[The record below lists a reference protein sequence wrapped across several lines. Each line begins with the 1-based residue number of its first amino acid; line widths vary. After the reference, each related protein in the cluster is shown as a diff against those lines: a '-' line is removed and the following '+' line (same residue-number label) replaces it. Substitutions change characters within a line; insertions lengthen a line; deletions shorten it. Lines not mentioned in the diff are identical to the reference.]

1 MPPTTTYCGYWSQLN
16 TPLRELHL
24 DAWRSAALEFG
35 SREVSVVLITHAVV
49 CAVVYPLYTNS
60 IYRFLAPTALVALA
74 TAWIVEEEAF
84 VFMHVLIAAETLLA
98 GILLLRKKRP
108 PLLTPLIYSAAAMLP
123 ATLLFMNLTQVN
135 IWRTDFNEPLWPSN
149 VLLTGGLIP
158 ELCTDSLCECG
169 CVRSGLTA
177 VVRWELGNWS
187 FGFSVPGFPSRPESA
202 SAKPR
207 SEVACFQYVAAS
219 A

>member
-1 MPPTTTYCGYWSQLN
+1 MNWSIG
-16 TPLRELHL
+16 E
-24 DAWRSAALEFG
+24 AA
-35 SREVSVVLITHAVV
+35 
-49 CAVVYPLYTNS
+49 
-60 IYRFLAPTALVALA
+60 FLAELEDRQLLVG
-74 TAWIVEEEAF
+74 E
-84 VFMHVLIAAETLLA
+84 VLRTSGDTEV
-98 GILLLRKKRP
+98 GDGFQGGVQEKVKWG
-108 PLLTPLIYSAAAMLP
+108 
-123 ATLLFMNLTQVN
+123 LF
-135 IWRTDFNEPLWPSN
+135 RT
-149 VLLTGGLIP
+149 VKP

>member
-1 MPPTTTYCGYWSQLN
+1 MFLVAG
-16 TPLRELHL
+16 
-24 DAWRSAALEFG
+24 
-35 SREVSVVLITHAVV
+35 
-49 CAVVYPLYTNS
+49 
-60 IYRFLAPTALVALA
+60 LAPTAADEILGIDGDGVISIIDTVACS
-74 TAWIVEEEAF
+74 V
-84 VFMHVLIAAETLLA
+84 TLL
-98 GILLLRKKRP
+98 
-108 PLLTPLIYSAAAMLP
+108 
-123 ATLLFMNLTQVN
+123 
-135 IWRTDFNEPLWPSN
+135 
-149 VLLTGGLIP
+149 P
-158 ELCTDSLCECG
+158 ELCTDSLCECS

>member
-1 MPPTTTYCGYWSQLN
+1 MEGIGKLLS
-16 TPLRELHL
+16 RV
-24 DAWRSAALEFG
+24 R
-35 SREVSVVLITHAVV
+35 REVGYSLLPSQVTFHRSMARFKGFSGPVGSGKSHALCQEAIKLSYLNPGRTGV
-49 CAVVYPLYTNS
+49 
-60 IYRFLAPTALVALA
+60 IGAPTYPMLRDA
-74 TAWIVEEEAF
+74 TMTTFFELCERSKVPY
-84 VFMHVLIAAETLLA
+84 TLNKATNTVTLNDWQSR
-98 GILLLRKKRP
+98 ILFRP
-108 PLLTPLIYSAAAMLP
+108 L
-123 ATLLFMNLTQVN
+123 
-135 IWRTDFNEPLWPSN
+135 E
-149 VLLTGGLIP
+149 P

>member
-1 MPPTTTYCGYWSQLN
+1 MFRGRLSATTRISN
-16 TPLRELHL
+16 AAAR
-24 DAWRSAALEFG
+24 AAVRS
-35 SREVSVVLITHAVV
+35 
-49 CAVVYPLYTNS
+49 
-60 IYRFLAPTALVALA
+60 LA
-74 TAWIVEEEAF
+74 TF
-84 VFMHVLIAAETLLA
+84 L
-98 GILLLRKKRP
+98 GRP
-108 PLLTPLIYSAAAMLP
+108 T
-123 ATLLFMNLTQVN
+123 V
-135 IWRTDFNEPLWPSN
+135 
-149 VLLTGGLIP
+149 IP